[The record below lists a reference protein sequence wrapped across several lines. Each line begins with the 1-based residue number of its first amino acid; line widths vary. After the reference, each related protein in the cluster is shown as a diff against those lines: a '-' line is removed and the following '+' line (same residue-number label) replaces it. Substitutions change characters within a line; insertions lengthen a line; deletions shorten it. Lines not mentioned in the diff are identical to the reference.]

1 MTMTVPPTT
10 KEVNV
15 VVLQYFSID
24 SANKS
29 IAILFKYG
37 YKAPSDELTEFQIGA
52 FSLGET
58 KYTQLL
64 NATPTPGKTFKQ
76 WIRPLIYAEIADY
89 LNVPVGDI
97 D

>member
-15 VVLQYFSID
+15 VVLQTFSID
-24 SANKS
+24 SLNKS
-29 IAILFKYG
+29 VLITFRYG
-37 YKAPSDELTEFQIGA
+37 YKAPSDEVTEFKTDA
-52 FSLGET
+52 FNLDET